1 METLQ
6 IKLAYN
12 LSWLPFNWL
21 GLYGI
26 TLTVLVK
33 GRKVMQNTISS
44 LAVAI
49 TTPAAAST
57 TIAIITMDF

>member
-1 METLQ
+1 
-6 IKLAYN
+6 
-12 LSWLPFNWL
+12 
-21 GLYGI
+21 
-26 TLTVLVK
+26 
-33 GRKVMQNTISS
+33 MQNTISS